1 MIWRT
6 AVRGAC
12 AGPDS
17 WQPARRALG
26 LRVRIGAV
34 IKCWYVCKHVCIID
48 AAMTS
53 LCSHSQYHHQ
63 AAAAGVGVGVCVCG
77 NIGKYRSLL

>member
-1 MIWRT
+1 MRVQDPT
-6 AVRGAC
+6 PGSQA
-12 AGPDS
+12 
-17 WQPARRALG
+17 ALG
-26 LRVRIGAV
+26 WRVRIGAV

-63 AAAAGVGVGVCVCG
+63 AAAAGVGVGVCVCVW
-77 NIGKYRSLL
+77 KYRKI

>member
-1 MIWRT
+1 MRVQDPT
-6 AVRGAC
+6 PGSQA
-12 AGPDS
+12 
-17 WQPARRALG
+17 ALG

-63 AAAAGVGVGVCVCG
+63 AAAAGVGVGVCVCVW
-77 NIGKYRSLL
+77 KYRKI